1 MAHAIGSASHALARN
16 TFANVSHPD
25 AKRIAGLA
33 AAITLNVAMLML
45 LLVPMSAPPP
55 LALPDLTPSLQWIHR
70 VPVTP
75 IPPVNVPVV
84 KVKPQAHAVTPQHP
98 AITTPVDRSSVQTV
112 IVDHDTQPSDPPVD
126 TTNNTSLQNGAD
138 STPLPGVRLEYA
150 DAPAPAYPLDALR
163 DGVQGTVL
171 LQVLVDVDGRPL
183 QVDVQR
189 SSGDR
194 RLDIAARKQVLM
206 HWRFRPAMKD
216 GHAVQAIGLVPIAF
230 NLDG

>member
-1 MAHAIGSASHALARN
+1 MAYAIRPASHALPGNGFTDRL
-16 TFANVSHPD
+16 HPD
-25 AKRIAGLA
+25 AKRIAGMA
-33 AAITLNVAMLML
+33 AAITLNAAMLML
-45 LLVPMSAPPP
+45 LLVPMSGPSQV
-55 LALPDLTPSLQWIHR
+55 ALPDLSPSLQWIHR

-75 IPPVNVPVV
+75 TPPVRVPVAKAPPRAPAV
-84 KVKPQAHAVTPQHP
+84 IPQPR
-98 AITTPVDRSSVQTV
+98 AITLPVDHSPAQAV
-112 IVDHDTQPSDPPVD
+112 IVDHAAQPIDPAVETSDTASPQ
-126 TTNNTSLQNGAD
+126 TGAD
-138 STPLPGVRLEYA
+138 TAPLPGVRLEYA
-150 DAPAPAYPLDALR
+150 DAPAPAYPRDALR

-194 RLDIAARKQVLM
+194 SLDIAARKQVLM
-206 HWRFRPAMKD
+206 NWRFRPAMKN

>member
-16 TFANVSHPD
+16 TFATPSHPD
-25 AKRIAGLA
+25 AKRIAGMA
-33 AAITLNVAMLML
+33 AAITLNAAMLML

-55 LALPDLTPSLQWIHR
+55 LALPDLSPSLRWIHR

-75 IPPVNVPVV
+75 IPPVQVPVV
-84 KVKPQAHAVTPQHP
+84 KVKPQSHAANPQRP
-98 AITTPVDRSSVQTV
+98 AITTPIDRSTVQTV
-112 IVDHDTQPSDPPVD
+112 IVDHDTQPINPAVD
-126 TTNNTSLQNGAD
+126 SSNNTSLQNGAD
-138 STPLPGVRLEYA
+138 SAPLPGVRLEYA
-150 DAPAPAYPLDALR
+150 DAPAPTYPRDALR

-206 HWRFRPAMKD
+206 NWRFRPAMKN
-216 GHAVQAIGLVPIAF
+216 GHAVRAIGLVPIAF

>member
-1 MAHAIGSASHALARN
+1 MAHAIGSVSHA
-16 TFANVSHPD
+16 FANTLHPD

-55 LALPDLTPSLQWIHR
+55 LALPDLSPSLQWIHR
-70 VPVTP
+70 LPVTP
-75 IPPVNVPVV
+75 IPPVHVPVI
-84 KVKPQAHAVTPQHP
+84 KVKPQPHAVTAQRP
-98 AITTPVDRSSVQTV
+98 AITAPIDHSSVQMA
-112 IVDHDTQPSDPPVD
+112 IVDHDTLPIDPPVD
-126 TTNNTSLQNGAD
+126 TSNNTSLQNGAD
-138 STPLPGVRLEYA
+138 TAPLPGVRLEYA
-150 DAPAPAYPLDALR
+150 EAPAPSYPRDALR

-194 RLDIAARKQVLM
+194 QLDIAARKQVLM
-206 HWRFRPAMKD
+206 NWRFRPAMKN